1 MNRPL
6 SFARKTR
13 LLAGA
18 ASTAVLI
25 AMTVTPAF
33 AQDQVGAVSA
43 PTPAAGQTEATAP
56 DTAATPDI
64 VVTGSRISRPDL
76 LASSPVA
83 TISGE
88 TLRATNTTT
97 VETYLTASPQFVA
110 GTTSTTNNGA
120 DGTATVD
127 LRGLGPQRTLVL
139 IDGKRMVPSSIG
151 GTVDINAIPAILIKK
166 IDVLTGGAS
175 SVYGADAIAGVV
187 NFVLDDKFE
196 GLKVD
201 ASNQI
206 TGHGDGAQ
214 YNATGALGIKLG
226 DRGHLVIAGDY
237 TKRDGVYQDAR
248 AYSAQATDSSVR
260 GTGPGG
266 LGLTG
271 STNTTPTQID
281 LTRGSFQLNNGT
293 QGGAVND
300 LVDPYQ
306 LYNFNPANYTQ
317 TPLER
322 YNATVL
328 LSYQLTDGIELFARG
343 SYTHSAVTAIL
354 APTATAGFNFIISP
368 DNPYLTAQQKSVIFA
383 DPADLNPDG
392 TANVAIRRR
401 VTETGGRIENFKNS
415 SYFGIGGL
423 RGSIGGKYNWEVSA
437 QYGETDQTQ
446 NLLNDLSYTALSQA
460 VNAVPGVGGV
470 PACADPSNGCV
481 PINLFSTTAIPASQL
496 AYVLRNGY
504 QSNKYT
510 QFVANGSIGGNLD
523 FIKSPFASGPAAISV
538 GVEYRK
544 ETGSQSVDANYG
556 SGDLIYYGQGTAVP
570 EASFNTKEVFGELK
584 VPLASDKPFLEQ
596 LNVEGGIRYSHYT
609 NDTTAGS
616 SSYDATTYK
625 FGGDWT
631 PVRGFRLR
639 AEFNRAIRDPTISEL
654 NSPVVSGTDNL
665 SADPCTGAAG
675 TGAISAS
682 TQAICIAQGAP
693 AASFVNGVST
703 VKPPIGGQV
712 NALIGGNVDLKPEK
726 ANTWTIGAVISPP
739 QLRNFNMTVDYY
751 TIKID
756 GYIATNG
763 GSISNLADQCFNH
776 GNTAYCAAF
785 IRNPFNGQLS
795 GGTAY
800 GVLEGLANTS
810 TLKNRGIDVTAS
822 YRIPLGSAGKIDL
835 DFAGS
840 YTIQYD
846 LTPAAG
852 LDPIKCA
859 GKFGF
864 ACNLNP
870 IPKWKHDLNVTYT
883 LGSFSLLGRWRMIG
897 AVSEDIGTDIIDS
910 RIGAQSYFD
919 STVMFNVNKQF
930 GLRLGIENMFDK
942 DPPNVGGTAGGT
954 AYNSANTFPGVY
966 DALGRTFFA
975 GASVK
980 F

>member
-1 MNRPL
+1 VTKPL
-6 SFARKTR
+6 FIPRKAR
-13 LLAGA
+13 LLTGA
-18 ASTAVLI
+18 ASTALLLSFSAV
-25 AMTVTPAF
+25 PAF
-33 AQDQVGAVSA
+33 AQVQPSAGDSAAPAV
-43 PTPAAGQTEATAP
+43 PATATGETEATS
-56 DTAATPDI
+56 DI

-83 TISGE
+83 TISAE
-88 TLRATNTTT
+88 TLRATNTVT
-97 VETYLTASPQFVA
+97 VESYLTESPQFVA
-110 GTTSTTNNGA
+110 GTTATTNNGA

-127 LRGLGPQRTLVL
+127 LRGLGSNRTLVL

-151 GTVDINAIPAILIKK
+151 GSVDINAIPSILIKR

-196 GLKVD
+196 GFKVD
-201 ASNQI
+201 ASSQI
-206 TGHGDGAQ
+206 TSRGDAPQ
-214 YNATGALGIKLG
+214 YNATAALGIKLG
-226 DRGHLVIAGDY
+226 DRGHLVIGGDY
-237 TKRDGVYQDAR
+237 TKRAGIYQDAR

-271 STNTTPTQID
+271 SSNTTPTQID
-281 LTRGSFQLNNGT
+281 LTRGSFQLNNGS
-293 QGGAVND
+293 QPGAVND
-300 LVDPYQ
+300 FVTPYQ
-306 LYNFNPANYTQ
+306 LYNFNPANYLQ

-322 YNATVL
+322 YNATAL

-368 DNPYLTAQQKSVIFA
+368 NNPFLTAQQRSVIFA

-401 VTETGGRIENFKNS
+401 ITETGGRIENFENS
-415 SYFGIGGL
+415 SYFGMGGL
-423 RGSIGGKYNWEVSA
+423 RGAIAGKYHWEVSA

-460 VNAVPGVGGV
+460 VNAVPGAGGV
-470 PACADPSNGCV
+470 GAACADPSNGCV
-481 PINLFSTTAIPASQL
+481 PIDLFSTTPIPANQL
-496 AYVLRNGY
+496 AYVLRNGH

-510 QFVANGSIGGNLD
+510 QFDVNGSIGGNLD
-523 FIKSPFASGPAAISV
+523 FVQSPFASGPAAISI

-544 ETGSQSVDANYG
+544 ETGNQLVDANYG

-570 EASFNTKEVFGELK
+570 NASFNTKEVFGELK

-596 LNVEGGIRYSHYT
+596 LNIEGGIRYSHYT
-609 NDTTAGS
+609 NNTTAGS

-639 AEFNRAIRDPTISEL
+639 ALFNRAIRDPTIAEL

-665 SADPCTGAAG
+665 AVDPCTGAAG
-675 TGAISAS
+675 TGAISAA

-703 VKPPIGGQV
+703 VKPPIAGQV
-712 NALIGGNVDLKPEK
+712 NALIGGNTSLKPEK
-726 ANTWTIGAVISPP
+726 ANTLTIGAVISPP

-751 TIKID
+751 TIKIE

-763 GSISNLADQCFNH
+763 GSIDNLADQCFNH
-776 GNTAYCAAF
+776 GNSAYCAAF

-800 GVLEGLANTS
+800 GVLEGLANAS
-810 TLKNRGIDVTAS
+810 TLKSRGIDVTAT
-822 YRIPLGSAGKIDL
+822 YRVPLGSAGRIDL
-835 DFAGS
+835 DFAGT
-840 YTIQYD
+840 YTLQYD

-852 LDPIKCA
+852 LAPIQCA

-870 IPKWKHDLNVTYT
+870 IPNWKHNLNVTYG
-883 LGSFSLLGRWRMIG
+883 LGSVSLLGRWRMIG
-897 AVSEDIGTDIIDS
+897 AVSEDVGTDIIKS

-919 STVMFNVNKQF
+919 STLMFDVNKQF
-930 GLRLGIENMFDK
+930 GLRIGIENMFDK

-966 DALGRTFFA
+966 DSLGRTFFA